1 MRVLIIGASGLVGGN
16 CQQYLQQFA
25 DYQVLGTHVA
35 FATPTSL
42 YYNPGEPDSS
52 PNPRLL
58 DFRPQ
63 AVVHC
68 GALTFVDYCEQH
80 EAESYQKTV
89 VSTAAAL
96 QLAAQQQAKF
106 IYISTDYVFD
116 GERGPYTEDD
126 TVNPI
131 CVYGRHKLEAEQL
144 VINSGVPYLILRI
157 TNVYGDELRGKNFVA
172 RLLEQMVT
180 NQPIVLT
187 LPIDQYATPINA
199 LDVARA
205 LKLLLDHD
213 RQGIYHLGST
223 DYMNRRQLAGR
234 IIDSFA
240 YVNASLTP
248 STTTALAQVAPR
260 PLRGGLLAHKF
271 LREFP
276 DFGFSTI
283 DDYLTTKKYVD

>member
-25 DYQVLGTHVA
+25 DYEVLGTHVS
-35 FATPTSL
+35 FPTPISL
-42 YYNPGEPDSS
+42 YYNPGEPRS
-52 PNPRLL
+52 NPDPKLF
-58 DFRPQ
+58 DFQPQ

-89 VSTAAAL
+89 ASTAVAL
-96 QLAAQQQAKF
+96 QLAASQRAKF

-116 GERGPYTEDD
+116 GERGPYVEEDV
-126 TVNPI
+126 VNPI

-144 VINSGVPYLILRI
+144 VINSGLPYLILRI

-172 RLLEQMVT
+172 RLLEQMAT
-180 NQPIVLT
+180 NQPIALT
-187 LPIDQYATPINA
+187 VPTDQYATPINA
-199 LDVARA
+199 HDVARA
-205 LKLLLDHD
+205 LKLLLDYD

-223 DYMNRRQLAGR
+223 DYMNRLQLADR
-234 IIDSFA
+234 IIGSFA
-240 YVNASLTP
+240 YANANLTS
-248 STTTALAQVAPR
+248 STTAALAQVAPR

-276 DFGFSTI
+276 EFVFSNI